1 MDDESSRQD
10 SDSNPRSPV
19 RTVQVLHELAVSGQG
34 VALAAL
40 AARLQLPK
48 TSVFRLLRSL
58 EEGGYV
64 TSSKGVHQLG
74 SEAIKLG
81 VALVQNREFPNC
93 ARPAME
99 WLAAECN
106 ETVILGTFD
115 DSEMQIVYIQV
126 IEPSN
131 PLRFSI
137 KSGLTKPLYSSAI
150 GQTLLAYMQPERKSQ
165 YLQQVA
171 FVRLAANTIAS
182 VAALKRKLKEIRAEG
197 LSVSVDGMF
206 DGVYSIAAPVVNG
219 AGKVFAGLSISAPS
233 TRGPRQQK
241 KFAGLLTQASEEI
254 SRVLG
259 YTLAYPPP

>member
-10 SDSNPRSPV
+10 SDANPRSPV
-19 RTVQVLHELAVSGQG
+19 RTVQVLHALAVSGQG
-34 VALAAL
+34 VSLGVL

-58 EEGGYV
+58 EDGGYV

-93 ARPAME
+93 ARPAMA

-115 DSEMQIVYIQV
+115 DSETQIVYILV

-150 GQTLLAYMQPERKSQ
+150 GQTLLAYMPAERISQ
-165 YLQQVA
+165 YLQRVE
-171 FVRLAANTIAS
+171 FVRLAANTITSA
-182 VAALKRKLKEIRAEG
+182 AALKRKIIDIRADG
-197 LSVSVDGMF
+197 ICVSVDGMF
-206 DGVYSIAAPVVNG
+206 DGVYSIAAPVLNG

-233 TRGPRQQK
+233 SRGPQQQE
-241 KFAGLLTQASEEI
+241 KFAGLLTKASEEI